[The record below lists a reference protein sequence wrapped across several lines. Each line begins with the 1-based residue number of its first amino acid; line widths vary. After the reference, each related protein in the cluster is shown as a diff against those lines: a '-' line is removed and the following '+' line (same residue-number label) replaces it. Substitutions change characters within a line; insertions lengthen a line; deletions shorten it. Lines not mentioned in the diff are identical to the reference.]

1 MKILLVIFALMLLA
15 GCSSPEV
22 PAEPVDTDTVTAID
36 NSTVELQMIGQL
48 ETILLKRN
56 EQLQERQNRI
66 LELEYEVV
74 SLKTNE
80 VLMQADYQALIATMQ
95 TGYADASETYS
106 VDTESMELM
115 NEEILRAQSRLAVVQ
130 SNLDALMLGRVPE
143 ISDNL
148 TAAEYKVFRQG
159 LEVWW
164 WTFNEKDE
172 EENEK

>member
-1 MKILLVIFALMLLA
+1 MKILLVIFALMLLT
-15 GCSSPEV
+15 GCSSPESP
-22 PAEPVDTDTVTAID
+22 PAPVDTDTVTAID

-66 LELEYEVV
+66 LELEYEIV

-80 VLMQADYQALIATMQ
+80 ALRQIEYQALIATMQ
-95 TGYADASETYS
+95 TGYADASSTYS
-106 VDTESMELM
+106 VDTEAMELM
-115 NEEILRAQSRLAVVQ
+115 NEELQKAESRLAVVQ
-130 SNLDALMLGRVPE
+130 SNIDALMLGRVPE

-164 WTFNEKDE
+164 WTFNEKDK
-172 EENEK
+172 EKE